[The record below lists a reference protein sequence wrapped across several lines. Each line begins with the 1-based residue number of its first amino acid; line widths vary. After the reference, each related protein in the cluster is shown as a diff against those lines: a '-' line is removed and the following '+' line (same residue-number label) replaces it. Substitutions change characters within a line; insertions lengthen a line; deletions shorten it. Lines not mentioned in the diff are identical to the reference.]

1 MVVSFIGGG
10 KQKVL
15 NVESEM
21 EVYYALERW
30 LDSDIKNRLQ
40 YSKELSQ
47 YIHFEDLL
55 NQFDE
60 LPKLKYLNLSKD
72 DISERMKN
80 GMKLR
85 GRKVNNV
92 KMYHYYMNVKMYHHY
107 MYVKM
112 YHHYMN
118 FKMYHHYM

>member
-1 MVVSFIGGG
+1 MEEFLSLEVMTLEWLLQ
-10 KQKVL
+10 QKVL

-85 GRKVNNV
+85 GRKVN
-92 KMYHYYMNVKMYHHY
+92 KYEQFEKKGIYLA
-107 MYVKM
+107 
-112 YHHYMN
+112 
-118 FKMYHHYM
+118 